1 MSRVLLFKKSQFA
14 ITATTASIVVGA
26 SSPSFFLLYFSEQ
39 PFSGGSVLKGKE
51 WSIFNRKKTNS
62 QKRPIVRSC
71 SVHIVTIVTPRS
83 SYIKNVKLVITSR
96 EVGGGLL
103 VRIFTG
109 LIFCKRLQSST
120 PLRCE
125 DLRKLS
131 KKDRPKFF
139 CASSLHLVL
148 LLIRGKKNEER
159 PEGPN
164 DVPKHFRQCSG
175 QILCE
180 CEP

>member
-1 MSRVLLFKKSQFA
+1 MVSMESMLSRVLLFKKSQFA

-120 PLRCE
+120 PPAMRRFEKALKEGPPEIFLC
-125 DLRKLS
+125 KLTPS
-131 KKDRPKFF
+131 CFAFNSRQKKRRTARRPK
-139 CASSLHLVL
+139 
-148 LLIRGKKNEER
+148 
-159 PEGPN
+159 
-164 DVPKHFRQCSG
+164 
-175 QILCE
+175 
-180 CEP
+180 